1 MAIINI
7 HDAKTH
13 FSKILIRVN
22 RGEEVIIAKA
32 GKPVAKIIPIKEG
45 GSDRVPGSAKG
56 MLTISDE
63 FFKVLPDSV
72 IESFEK

>member
-63 FFKVLPDSV
+63 FFKALPDSV

>member
-56 MLTISDE
+56 MLTSSDE
-63 FFKVLPDSV
+63 FFKALPDSV